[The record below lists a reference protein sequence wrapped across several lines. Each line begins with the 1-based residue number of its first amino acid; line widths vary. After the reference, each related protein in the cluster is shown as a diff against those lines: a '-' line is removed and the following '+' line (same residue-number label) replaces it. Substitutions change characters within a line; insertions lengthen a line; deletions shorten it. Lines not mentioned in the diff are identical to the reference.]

1 MFMSWVTINFRV
13 PPEEY
18 ERFQKRRGND
28 PWRTLFLSLLEESE
42 EIEKGGAGI
51 YKEKYDKTV
60 ELLKGFFSSFYIEGD
75 LEQTLEDCYKAL
87 EERMEEYKG
96 FSKKICEDCGGT
108 FFVRDDVRAF
118 ICPYC
123 ETLYGRISGY

>member
-1 MFMSWVTINFRV
+1 VAWITINFRV
-13 PPEEY
+13 TPEEY

-28 PWRTLFLSLLEESE
+28 PWRTLFLSLLEEVE

-60 ELLKGFFSSFYIEGD
+60 ELLKGYFSSFYIEGD
-75 LEQTLEDCYKAL
+75 PEKTLENFYNAL
-87 EERMEEYKG
+87 KKSMEEYKG

-118 ICPYC
+118 VCPYC